1 MYTDFYKFSG
11 LPFQLTP
18 DARFFFGSSGHNRAM
33 AHLTYGLSQGEGFI
47 IITGEIGAGK
57 TTIVEHLLDQL
68 DSRKYVAA
76 KITNTQLGADDT
88 LRMVASAFGIAQEGA
103 DKATLL
109 RRFEQFLA
117 RVMQDGHRAVLIV
130 DECQNL
136 SVKAL
141 EELRMLSN
149 LQVQGRPPLQSFLL
163 GQPQFRDTL
172 ASEELE
178 QLRQRIIASYHLGPL
193 DPAETRHYVEHRL
206 RMVGWQDDPKLSDDF
221 FEPIHRHT
229 DGVPRRINTLCSRI
243 LLYGFLE
250 DRHDLNAADVGEV
263 ARDLEQEITR
273 VTAPRIVPP
282 RATPAPPSLPPA
294 PPSPTANARYA
305 DTRHVDV
312 RYDELLSRVEI
323 LETDVR
329 SNESTLREIL
339 RIATDFVNE
348 RER

>member
-1 MYTDFYKFSG
+1 MYTDFYKFAG

-18 DARFFFGSSGHNRAM
+18 DARFFFGSSGHNKAM
-33 AHLTYGLSQGEGFI
+33 AHLTYGLGQGEGFI
-47 IITGEIGAGK
+47 IITGDIGAGK

-76 KITNTQLGADDT
+76 KITNTLLGADDT
-88 LRMVASAFGIAQEGA
+88 LRMVASAFGIPQEGA

-117 RVMQDGHRAVLIV
+117 RVMEDGHRAVLVV

-136 SVKAL
+136 SVQAL

-149 LQVQGRPPLQSFLL
+149 LQIQGKPPLQSFLL

-193 DPAETRHYVEHRL
+193 DQAETRHYVEHRL
-206 RMVGWQDDPKLSDDF
+206 RMVGWEDDPRLGDDV
-221 FEPIHRHT
+221 FEPIYRHT
-229 DGVPRRINTLCSRI
+229 GGVPRRINTLCSRV

-250 DRHDLNAADVGEV
+250 DRHELGAADVEEV
-263 ARDLEQEITR
+263 ARDLEQEVRR
-273 VTAPRIVPP
+273 VTAPRVPP
-282 RATPAPPSLPPA
+282 ARAVPAPAGAGAAPIPA
-294 PPSPTANARYA
+294 AG
-305 DTRHVDV
+305 
-312 RYDELLSRVEI
+312 YDELLSRTASIELLLQSNQRLLRDI
-323 LETDVR
+323 LK
-329 SNESTLREIL
+329 
-339 RIATDFVNE
+339 IAADFFNVSE
-348 RER
+348 R

>member
-136 SVKAL
+136 SVQAL

>member
-1 MYTDFYKFSG
+1 MYTDFYKLSG

-18 DARFFFGSSGHNRAM
+18 DARFFFGSSGHNKAM

-47 IITGEIGAGK
+47 IITGDIGAGK
-57 TTIVEHLLDQL
+57 TTIVEHLLAQL

-76 KITNTQLGADDT
+76 KITNTLLGADDT
-88 LRMVASAFGIAQEGA
+88 LRMVASAFGVPQEGA

-117 RVMQDGHRAVLIV
+117 RVMQDGQRAVLVV

-136 SVKAL
+136 SVQAL

-149 LQVQGRPPLQSFLL
+149 LQIQGRPPLQSFLL

-178 QLRQRIIASYHLGPL
+178 QLRQRVIASYHLGPL
-193 DPAETRHYVEHRL
+193 DAAETRHYVEHRL
-206 RMVGWQDDPKLSDDF
+206 RMVGWQDDPKFSDDV

-229 DGVPRRINTLCSRI
+229 GGVPRRINTLCSRV

-250 DRHDLNAADVGEV
+250 DRHELGPADVEEV
-263 ARDLEQEITR
+263 ARDLAQEVMR
-273 VTAPRIVPP
+273 VTAPRTATSRP
-282 RATPAPPSLPPA
+282 TPAGAPA
-294 PPSPTANARYA
+294 PSSQGAAEC
-305 DTRHVDV
+305 
-312 RYDELLSRVEI
+312 DELLSRMAV
-323 LETDVR
+323 LETHVR
-329 SNESTLREIL
+329 SNERMLREIL
-339 RIATDFVNE
+339 KIAADFFNE
-348 RER
+348 RPR